1 MEFGVHPS
9 ELTEHLEAEIQED
22 LLRFF
27 GMFKFYNPNLPMGQ
41 GMAAEFIMRRESI
54 EHKLRLIAK

>member
-1 MEFGVHPS
+1 MEFGVHPT

-27 GMFKFYNPNLPMGQ
+27 AMFKSYNPNLPMGQ
-41 GMAAEFIMRRESI
+41 GMAAEFIIHRDAI
-54 EHKLRLIAK
+54 EYKLRLIAK